1 MSRTQTVAIPA
12 AQSRFVDLPRH
23 ALFLGLLVACIA
35 WFWKPLSTVVSL
47 SLRYGDYEH
56 YSHIIAMP
64 FLTVFLLWVDRRT
77 IFATVGR
84 SGYGAAILASGIVAS
99 WIPSALDIARETAWA
114 LSIVMMVATFAGAFL
129 LCYGTGAFRK
139 AAFPLLLLILMSPMP
154 PSVLQ
159 SVIRFL
165 QVTSAEA
172 TAVIFQLLGVPLY
185 RDGFLFSLPGLNIR
199 IAEECSGIR
208 SSMALF
214 ILSLVSGYLFLRSAW
229 ARSALVVLA
238 IPLAIVK
245 NAVRIVVLSLLAIHV
260 DPSFI
265 GAGSVHRN
273 SGIPLFAVSF
283 AIMGLMIW
291 LLQKSESRLGGRGA
305 ADAGR

>member
-1 MSRTQTVAIPA
+1 
-12 AQSRFVDLPRH
+12 
-23 ALFLGLLVACIA
+23 
-35 WFWKPLSTVVSL
+35 
-47 SLRYGDYEH
+47 
-56 YSHIIAMP
+56 
-64 FLTVFLLWVDRRT
+64 VFLLWVDRRA
-77 IFATVGR
+77 IFAVVERSWYGVPLMAVGV
-84 SGYGAAILASGIVAS
+84 GAS
-99 WIPSALDIARETAWA
+99 WMPATLGVSRETAWA
-114 LSIVMMVATFAGAFL
+114 LAILLMITVAAGAFV
-129 LCYGTGAFRK
+129 LCYGTTAFRK
-139 AAFPLLLLILMSPMP
+139 AAFPLLLLILMAPMP
-154 PSVLQ
+154 PAVLQ

-172 TAVIFQLLGVPLY
+172 TAAIFHLLGVPLY

-229 ARSALVVLA
+229 ARSTLVLLA

-291 LLQKSESRLGGRGA
+291 LLQKSEARLGGRA
-305 ADAGR
+305 AEDARTRAR

>member
-1 MSRTQTVAIPA
+1 
-12 AQSRFVDLPRH
+12 
-23 ALFLGLLVACIA
+23 
-35 WFWKPLSTVVSL
+35 
-47 SLRYGDYEH
+47 
-56 YSHIIAMP
+56 
-64 FLTVFLLWVDRRT
+64 
-77 IFATVGR
+77 
-84 SGYGAAILASGIVAS
+84 
-99 WIPSALDIARETAWA
+99 
-114 LSIVMMVATFAGAFL
+114 
-129 LCYGTGAFRK
+129 
-139 AAFPLLLLILMSPMP
+139 
-154 PSVLQ
+154 
-159 SVIRFL
+159 
-165 QVTSAEA
+165 
-172 TAVIFQLLGVPLY
+172 VPLY

-208 SSMALF
+208 STMALF

-229 ARSALVVLA
+229 ARSSLVLLA

-291 LLQKSESRLGGRGA
+291 LLQKSEARLGGRA
-305 ADAGR
+305 AEDARTRAR